1 MQQILIGNPLQLIPL
16 GYRKLYGK
24 KPLMTLYLFVGVN
37 DRTDSRLIKLFN
49 SDAKREFFNYDNKPR
64 LIVIPKEIKWSIK
77 QNILGDEYIQEKSR
91 SWS

>member
-1 MQQILIGNPLQLIPL
+1 MQQILIGNPLQLTPL

-24 KPLMTLYLFVGVN
+24 KPHMTLFLFVGVN
-37 DRTDSRLIKLFN
+37 DRTDSRLIELFN
-49 SDAKREFFNYDNKPR
+49 SDAKREFFNYESKPR

-77 QNILGDEYIQEKSR
+77 QNSLGDEYIQEKSR